1 MSIDSTSVQLIFAGE
16 VLDGFSPA
24 DVKQRLAQ
32 RLKLD
37 EARLRSLFSG
47 QRVVVKRGLDA
58 ATANHWVAQFREM
71 GARLH
76 IVSAAGDTRTT
87 APAPTPV
94 PPPAPAPLSLT
105 PIAPPPHDPY
115 AAPAPAPI
123 PVNTPLPTE
132 EITCPS
138 CGERQPK
145 RILCR
150 ACACDMP
157 RGIAAR
163 EEEAA
168 AERARRN
175 EERLARRGG
184 HRAAVAGAPSRRP
197 SGFAASRVERIRADE
212 EDAPLF
218 SLSFDGRIGRMRN
231 FLGGLLI
238 LTTIV
243 WLAILVALAP
253 SPFTLVLLLIGLAFT
268 MVWGIR
274 LTVLR
279 LHDVNR
285 SGWWVLLMLVPT
297 LGNLASLAL
306 MLWPGDGDDNE
317 FGPPPSQDGS
327 LPAVAVLLV
336 LCLSLATGW
345 EMAWSAVQRQI
356 AQIEEDVDEDSD
368 SDAGDDEA
376 TLPPASELV
385 RALRSDA
392 AVGEFHRYMATPG
405 HRAFAVSNAGAWG
418 WHGGAARPDQAID
431 SALADCERRR
441 SPYTANCRLV
451 HVNNQWAMN

>member
-1 MSIDSTSVQLIFAGE
+1 MDSSAVQLVFAGE
-16 VLDGFSPA
+16 VLDGFTLA

-47 QRVVVKRGLDA
+47 QRVVLKRGLSADTA
-58 ATANHWVAQFREM
+58 AHWVAQFREM
-71 GARLH
+71 GAQLH
-76 IVSAAGDTRTT
+76 VVRAPADAEPAVKPPA
-87 APAPTPV
+87 APAPVTPV
-94 PPPAPAPLSLT
+94 APAPLTLA
-105 PIAPPPHDPY
+105 PLAPPPPPRDPY
-115 AAPAPAPI
+115 AAPAPPPI
-123 PVNTPLPTE
+123 AVNTPPVTE

-150 ACACDMP
+150 NCACDMP

-175 EERLARRGG
+175 EEMLARRGG
-184 HRAAVAGAPSRRP
+184 RRGAATTAPPRTTATRTARIGP
-197 SGFAASRVERIRADE
+197 SED
-212 EDAPLF
+212 DAPLF
-218 SLSFDGRIGRMRN
+218 GLSFEGRIGRMRN
-231 FLGGLLI
+231 FLGGLLAI
-238 LTTIV
+238 TTIV
-243 WLAILVALAP
+243 WLVILTALAP
-253 SPFTLVLLLIGLAFT
+253 SGFTGTLLVLGLAFV

-285 SGWWVLLMLVPT
+285 SGWWVLVLFVPY
-297 LGNLASLAL
+297 LGNLASLVLA
-306 MLWPGDGDDNE
+306 LWPGDEDDNE
-317 FGPPPSQDGS
+317 HGAPPTQGGS
-327 LPAVAVLLV
+327 LPAIAVLVV
-336 LCLSLATGW
+336 LCLSLAAGW
-345 EMAWSAVQRQI
+345 QMAWSAIQHQI
-356 AQIEEDVDEDSD
+356 AQIEEEAGEDEG
-368 SDAGDDEA
+368 DAPFAEEQ
-376 TLPPASELV
+376 LPPASELL

-392 AVGEFHRYMATPG
+392 AAGEFPRYMATPG
-405 HRAFAVSNAGAWG
+405 HRAFAVSSAGAWG

-441 SPYTANCRLV
+441 SPYTPNCRVV
-451 HVNNQWAMN
+451 HVNDQWAMD

>member
-1 MSIDSTSVQLIFAGE
+1 MATLAVVQPPMTIDSSPVQLIFAGE

-37 EARLRSLFSG
+37 EARLRSLFCG
-47 QRVVVKRGLDA
+47 QRVVLKRGLSAETA
-58 ATANHWVAQFREM
+58 AHWVAQFREM

-76 IVSAAGDTRTT
+76 IVHTPAEAAPAATPAT
-87 APAPTPV
+87 APV
-94 PPPAPAPLSLT
+94 PIAPAPLALT
-105 PIAPPPHDPY
+105 PST
-115 AAPAPAPI
+115 PAPAPI
-123 PVNTPLPTE
+123 AVNTPPVTE

-197 SGFAASRVERIRADE
+197 SGFAASRVERIGADD

-243 WLAILVALAP
+243 WLAILAALAP
-253 SPFTLVLLLIGLAFT
+253 SSLTLVLLLIGLAFT

-306 MLWPGDGDDNE
+306 LLWPGDGDDNE

-327 LPAVAVLLV
+327 LPAIAVLLV

-345 EMAWSAVQRQI
+345 EMAWSAVQRQV
-356 AQIEEDVDEDSD
+356 AQIEEEVDEDSD
-368 SDAGDDEA
+368 AVDDEA
-376 TLPPASELV
+376 TLPPARELV

-418 WHGGAARPDQAID
+418 WHAGAARPDQAID